1 MSKIP
6 LQELEGGTKPK
17 CSRFKIERVVRE
29 KSAFVKEL
37 RTLCNALLAD
47 LLESLLLVDSSS
59 TVAVENIC
67 VIKNH
72 SPQK

>member
-1 MSKIP
+1 M
-6 LQELEGGTKPK
+6 
-17 CSRFKIERVVRE
+17 VRE

-59 TVAVENIC
+59 TVAVENVC
-67 VIKNH
+67 VIKNAFT
-72 SPQK
+72 PKIRQIFYITVIFKV